1 MNFFI
6 PIRRRYLSK
15 LRRDSIG
22 ADFQSVRKL
31 TNYVCAKPGCF
42 PTLIS
47 NPAISLG
54 PSASNEQVARAR
66 TPKSNGRGRSVL
78 QGFYP
83 AAAPAKYRSVER
95 MSASNLISS
104 DSTPKIK
111 LIY

>member
-1 MNFFI
+1 MHRAGGHLARSQVVLI
-6 PIRRRYLSK
+6 EP
-15 LRRDSIG
+15 
-22 ADFQSVRKL
+22 
-31 TNYVCAKPGCF
+31 AKIKTPRV
-42 PTLIS
+42 
-47 NPAISLG
+47 SLG
-54 PSASNEQVARAR
+54 PSVSNEQVARTR

-78 QGFYP
+78 QGFYL